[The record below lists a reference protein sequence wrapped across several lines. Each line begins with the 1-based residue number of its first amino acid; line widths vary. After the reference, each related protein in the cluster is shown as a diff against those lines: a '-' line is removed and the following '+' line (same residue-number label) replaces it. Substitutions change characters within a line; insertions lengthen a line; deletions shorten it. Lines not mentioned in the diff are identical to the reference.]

1 MILGLIFAW
10 KVALVAMACTPFLVS
25 AGYIR
30 LVRRKAY
37 FSRLL
42 ANLAH
47 CSGWSSL
54 KTNKIRKLT
63 KNQRSWHA
71 KQRDRFA
78 QSLPLHEKRIVVI
91 STARAWRNLSASRI
105 GRLSGVT
112 LFLRPRRPSPSSS
125 SRWSFGSDRFWCPIR
140 NIVYSGSLSV
150 SW

>member
-37 FSRLL
+37 FSRLP

-63 KNQRSWHA
+63 KNQRSIRTVAALTREKDCCNQYGASLEEPLRKSNRSAIWSNA
-71 KQRDRFA
+71 LFA
-78 QSLPLHEKRIVVI
+78 TSQAISFLVI
-91 STARAWRNLSASRI
+91 ALVFW
-105 GRLSGVT
+105 
-112 LFLRPRRPSPSSS
+112 
-125 SRWSFGSDRFWCPIR
+125 FGSILVSHQEYSVFRFFVGLMVR
-140 NIVYSGSLSV
+140 
-150 SW
+150 